1 MPDSGSG
8 NVRDPTSPESP
19 LSPGSPGR
27 RVRPE
32 LNRAR
37 SGLSAPRSPD
47 RARTRAN
54 REGLKRQASKKSS
67 PQSTAKTDAPQSQE
81 RFRAQLA
88 AVHHLSGSIG
98 TRPRASG
105 FWDPSRPHLGI
116 LKTALACGHLDA
128 VSELTRDCRC
138 ADIVPADDPCTAACH
153 LDELDERWRSL
164 LHLSASAG
172 QLPIVK
178 MLLKRRASLEH
189 RDDRGRTALHRAV
202 QNGRDKVCQ
211 ELLKTRAD
219 TNATDMDGLTPLHVA
234 AMSDTRWCAIYL
246 VLAGSS
252 ISLLS
257 GHGLS
262 PILTARMA
270 RNFAME
276 RLLATMN
283 DEDTLPWWMEDG
295 QIEKLASGEVPF
307 YRGGEVYSPSAE
319 EEKWLAALRDHEPSS
334 SKFFFDFVVR
344 TIRGV
349 TVQNPE
355 DGELLEVLNTTP
367 PVCATRR
374 YWLLLA
380 TSAFEE
386 MQRSGDSRFRP
397 PDWYFCHVWREPD
410 FAPDEVFNEIK
421 TQDSRLGGN
430 HLGKHP
436 LEQSYVWLDKAC
448 LPQSPAALAEMR
460 NRCYF
465 LVETVLLSDKLWAV
479 WSPSFF
485 SRLWCVVELGLKLA
499 VSELDKVHVE
509 VLPFLTPRGGATPVP
524 IQTYVDAIRNFSVR
538 SCTCTLE
545 QDVAIIRR
553 LLRRLV
559 SDEAAFDRWIK
570 FCATILLFRHT
581 YETKTCALLAA
592 QLGLTSLFEALS
604 LALAVD
610 ETYPLNLFDGQ
621 DLDTITQ
628 KRQRRAK
635 LNAAKHLWEQKIIP
649 LYKEEQRQVMPSDIR
664 GALLEQLKTARLVT
678 T

>member
-334 SKFFFDFVVR
+334 SKFFFLTSWSEQSGVSPCR
-344 TIRGV
+344 TRRTGSCWRFLTQHHPSVPRVAIGSCWRPRPSRRCRGAGIRGSAHRIGIFATFGV
-349 TVQNPE
+349 SPILHRMKFSTKSRRRTADSAGITSGNIPWSSPTC
-355 DGELLEVLNTTP
+355 GLTKPACRRAPLLW
-367 PVCATRR
+367 RR
-374 YWLLLA
+374 CGTGA
-380 TSAFEE
+380 TS
-386 MQRSGDSRFRP
+386 
-397 PDWYFCHVWREPD
+397 
-410 FAPDEVFNEIK
+410 
-421 TQDSRLGGN
+421 
-430 HLGKHP
+430 
-436 LEQSYVWLDKAC
+436 
-448 LPQSPAALAEMR
+448 
-460 NRCYF
+460 
-465 LVETVLLSDKLWAV
+465 
-479 WSPSFF
+479 
-485 SRLWCVVELGLKLA
+485 
-499 VSELDKVHVE
+499 
-509 VLPFLTPRGGATPVP
+509 
-524 IQTYVDAIRNFSVR
+524 
-538 SCTCTLE
+538 
-545 QDVAIIRR
+545 
-553 LLRRLV
+553 LLRPSCCRT
-559 SDEAAFDRWIK
+559 SSGPCGPPAFSPGCGAWWSSGSSWR
-570 FCATILLFRHT
+570 C
-581 YETKTCALLAA
+581 
-592 QLGLTSLFEALS
+592 
-604 LALAVD
+604 
-610 ETYPLNLFDGQ
+610 
-621 DLDTITQ
+621 
-628 KRQRRAK
+628 
-635 LNAAKHLWEQKIIP
+635 
-649 LYKEEQRQVMPSDIR
+649 PSSTR
-664 GALLEQLKTARLVT
+664 CTWRCSHS
-678 T
+678 